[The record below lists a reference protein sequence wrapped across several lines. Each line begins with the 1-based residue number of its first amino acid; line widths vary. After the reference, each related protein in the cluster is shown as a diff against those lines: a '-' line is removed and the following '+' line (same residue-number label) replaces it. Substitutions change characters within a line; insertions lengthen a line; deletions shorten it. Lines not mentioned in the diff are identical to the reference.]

1 MLLMIKNHLNGTWF
15 YELLKCY
22 FRVHSK
28 VTPSIMITVFNL
40 YMNALSNGLCTSPD
54 IQAFL
59 LVWNFYNK
67 NHRCE
72 EWRT

>member
-28 VTPSIMITVFNL
+28 FTQCL
-40 YMNALSNGLCTSPD
+40 YMRNAP
-54 IQAFL
+54 
-59 LVWNFYNK
+59 V
-67 NHRCE
+67 
-72 EWRT
+72 RTQLKIELG

>member
-54 IQAFL
+54 IQAFFIGL
-59 LVWNFYNK
+59 EFLQ
-67 NHRCE
+67 
-72 EWRT
+72 